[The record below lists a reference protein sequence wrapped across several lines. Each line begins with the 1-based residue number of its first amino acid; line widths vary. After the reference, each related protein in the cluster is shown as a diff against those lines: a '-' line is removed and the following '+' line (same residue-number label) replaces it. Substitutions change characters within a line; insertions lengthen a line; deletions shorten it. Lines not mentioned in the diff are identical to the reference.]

1 MTILLVVEEIESG
14 RLSLE
19 DQVRTST
26 YASGM
31 GGSQIYLKEGE
42 SMSVQ
47 DMLKSVIVSSAND
60 AAVALA
66 EHIAGSEG
74 EFVNRMNERARQLGM
89 ENTSFLNCTGLLEQ
103 PEHLTTARDLAIMSR
118 ELIKHDWIKEYTTIW
133 MDTVRGGEF
142 GLSNTNKLIHYYDGA
157 TGLKTGFTSAAG
169 YCLSATAVRDGVEYI
184 AVVMNCETSQDRFE
198 SAKALLSYGFAAY
211 SLVSA
216 APDEAVKPVK
226 VTMGAKEYI
235 QPEIDGAASILVEK
249 TKTGALVK
257 TVETEETLSAPV
269 KAGQKIGTY
278 TITDGENVL
287 YTADIVSCDEV
298 ERLTSGQVFINL
310 LSFVFGGSAPYGGL

>member
-1 MTILLVVEEIESG
+1 MKKIFTAVLCVLLCVFLAVPAFAADIKMEKDDVTLDVAAFEEFAVETASVEIPAPSAILMEKETGKVIFEKNADEKLRPASVTKVMTILLVVEEIESG

-89 ENTSFLNCTGLLEQ
+89 ENTSFLNCTGLL
-103 PEHLTTARDLAIMSR
+103 
-118 ELIKHDWIKEYTTIW
+118 
-133 MDTVRGGEF
+133 
-142 GLSNTNKLIHYYDGA
+142 
-157 TGLKTGFTSAAG
+157 
-169 YCLSATAVRDGVEYI
+169 
-184 AVVMNCETSQDRFE
+184 
-198 SAKALLSYGFAAY
+198 
-211 SLVSA
+211 
-216 APDEAVKPVK
+216 
-226 VTMGAKEYI
+226 
-235 QPEIDGAASILVEK
+235 
-249 TKTGALVK
+249 
-257 TVETEETLSAPV
+257 
-269 KAGQKIGTY
+269 
-278 TITDGENVL
+278 
-287 YTADIVSCDEV
+287 
-298 ERLTSGQVFINL
+298 
-310 LSFVFGGSAPYGGL
+310 